1 MSLYSASGA
10 RPPASPPSPALS
22 QVAGRQAGA
31 PVPASGK
38 LAPQLPVVEPVPM
51 QEDIVSLSS
60 QGIQARGIERPVST
74 SESAQ
79 NLIGSI
85 ARNMFGGQTSTA
97 AVSYNVSSYQQRT
110 AEAGAAGVERAPRTE
125 SLDLRQDASFYG
137 VGEIVT
143 RDGER
148 FDFKASVKYE
158 AAKTDATEGELRTK
172 ARPIELPDV
181 LVLTGK
187 PLPAIEFPGGL
198 QDLFKLLSRELR
210 TNVTDGDASGSLT
223 LRLIRL
229 VDHAALLAPRA
240 RPDTPDV
247 NPAERAKAVANAYS
261 GPATSETISV

>member
-10 RPPASPPSPALS
+10 RPPASPTVPALA
-22 QVAGRQAGA
+22 QAAARQAGA
-31 PVPASGK
+31 LVPASGK
-38 LAPQLPVVEPVPM
+38 LAPQLPVVEPVPA

-60 QGIQARGIERPVST
+60 QSIAARGIERPVTT

-85 ARNMFGGQTSTA
+85 ARNMFGEGASTA

-110 AEAGAAGVERAPRTE
+110 AEAGAAGVERPPRTE
-125 SLDLRQDASFYG
+125 TLDLRQDASFYG

-148 FDFKASVKYE
+148 FDFKATVKYE
-158 AAKTDATEGELRTK
+158 ANLEEGELRAKTT
-172 ARPIELPDV
+172 AIELPDV

-210 TNVTDGDASGSLT
+210 TNVSDGDANGSLT
-223 LRLIRL
+223 MRLIRL
-229 VDHAALLAPRA
+229 VDQAALLAPRA
-240 RPDTPDV
+240 RPDTPDT
-247 NPAERAKAVANAYS
+247 NPSERARAVASAYS
-261 GPATSETISV
+261 GPSASETTSA

>member
-10 RPPASPPSPALS
+10 RPPASPTVPALP

-31 PVPASGK
+31 LVPASGK

-51 QEDIVSLSS
+51 LDDVVSLSS
-60 QGIQARGIERPVST
+60 QGIQARGIEPPVST
-74 SESAQ
+74 SDSAQ

-85 ARNMFGGQTSTA
+85 ARNMFGGGTSTA

-110 AEAGAAGVERAPRTE
+110 AEAGAAGVERTPRTE
-125 SLDLRQDASFYG
+125 TLDLGQDASFYG

-158 AAKTDATEGELRTK
+158 ANQESGEPRTRTT
-172 ARPIELPDV
+172 AIELPDV

-210 TNVTDGDASGSLT
+210 TSVTDGDASGSLT

-240 RPDTPDV
+240 RPDAPDV
-247 NPAERAKAVANAYS
+247 NRAERAKAVANAYS
-261 GPATSETISV
+261 GPSTSETTSA